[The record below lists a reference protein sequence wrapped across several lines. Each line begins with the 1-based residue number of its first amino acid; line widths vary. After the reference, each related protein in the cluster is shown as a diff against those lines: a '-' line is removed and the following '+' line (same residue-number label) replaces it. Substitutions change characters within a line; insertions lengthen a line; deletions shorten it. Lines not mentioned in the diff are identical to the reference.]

1 MEPTTTIPP
10 LTYRSQALDQVGLLQ
25 PANDALRDRAE
36 LRRRMERDGYL
47 FLRGLLGRQAVLTA
61 RRELLRRLAARGL
74 LAPGRDAEDG
84 VVAPAAAIDASAT
97 GGLAHA
103 LAQANEPLDQVLYAG
118 PMLQFYQ
125 FFLGGPVRHFD
136 FTWLR
141 AKPPGGGQ
149 TTEPHCDIVF
159 MGRGTKRLF
168 TSWTPFCD
176 IPFEMGGLMVL
187 EGSHRQERLKST
199 YGAGDVDWY
208 CTNGTNDGE
217 AERLVAQARRA
228 GRDLT
233 AAEKSRI
240 RWNSSGAYSP
250 DAMAAQGEWGG
261 RWLTAE
267 YRMGDVLIFNMY
279 LLHASSDNQTDRIRL
294 SSDSR
299 YQRADEP
306 VDERWVG
313 ADPPGH
319 GIRAKRGAI
328 C

>member
-1 MEPTTTIPP
+1 MEPTTIPP
-10 LTYRSQALDQVGLLQ
+10 LTHHSQALDHLGPLQ

-36 LRRRMERDGYL
+36 LRRRMDRDGYL
-47 FLRGLLGRQAVLTA
+47 FLRGLLGRQAVLAA
-61 RRELLRRLAARGL
+61 RRELLRRLAALRL
-74 LAPGRDAEDG
+74 LAPGRDSEEGAA
-84 VVAPAAAIDASAT
+84 APAAAIDASAT
-97 GGLAHA
+97 GDLARA
-103 LAQANEPLDQVLYAG
+103 LSRANEPLDQVLYAG

-136 FTWLR
+136 FTWMR

-149 TTEPHCDIVF
+149 TTDPHCDIVF

-168 TSWTPFCD
+168 TSWTPFDD
-176 IPFEMGGLMVL
+176 ISFEMGGLMVL
-187 EGSHRQERLKST
+187 EGSHLRDRLKNT
-199 YGAGDVDWY
+199 YGAGDVDRY
-208 CTNGTNDGE
+208 CTNGTNGGE
-217 AERLVAQARRA
+217 AEPVVAQARRA

-233 AAEKSRI
+233 AAERSRI
-240 RWNSSGAYSP
+240 RWNSSGSYSA
-250 DAMAAQGEWGG
+250 DAMAVQGEWGG

-279 LLHASSDNQTDRIRL
+279 LMHASSDNRTDRIRL

-306 VDERWVG
+306 ADERWVG
-313 ADPPGH
+313 VDPPGH

>member
-1 MEPTTTIPP
+1 MEPTTIPP
-10 LTYRSQALDQVGLLQ
+10 LTHHSQALDHLGLLQ

-36 LRRRMERDGYL
+36 LRRRMDRDGYL
-47 FLRGLLGRQAVLTA
+47 FLRGLLGRQAVLAA
-61 RRELLRRLAARGL
+61 RRELLRRLAARRL
-74 LAPGRDAEDG
+74 LAPGRDSEEGAA
-84 VVAPAAAIDASAT
+84 APAAAIDASAT
-97 GGLAHA
+97 GDLARA
-103 LAQANEPLDQVLYAG
+103 LSQANETLDQVLYAG

-125 FFLGGPVRHFD
+125 FFLDGPVRHFD
-136 FTWLR
+136 FTWMR

-149 TTEPHCDIVF
+149 TTDPHCDVVF

-168 TSWTPFCD
+168 TSWTPFDD

-187 EGSHRQERLKST
+187 EGSHLRDRLKNT
-199 YGAGDVDWY
+199 YGAGDVDRY
-208 CTNGTNDGE
+208 CTNGGE
-217 AERLVAQARRA
+217 AEPVVAQARRA

-233 AAEKSRI
+233 AAERSRI

-250 DAMAAQGEWGG
+250 DAMAVQGEWGG
-261 RWLTAE
+261 RWLTTE

-279 LLHASSDNQTDRIRL
+279 LMHASSDNRTDRIRL

-306 VDERWVG
+306 ADERWVG
-313 ADPPGH
+313 VDPPGH